1 MRKGQSMNFNSSYQD
16 DSTDKSQPSESFN
29 QDQQDRLSMNGS
41 QDFPKRNPVPSLTQ
55 FTKHSNPELRL
66 LLRRCW
72 YRRKRCL
79 AILLLLC
86 VVGGFIVVTL
96 QKALAFGSAISPQM
110 PLSSQTNYMGT
121 NVRVNILVMSY
132 SADNHDELYL
142 TDSMVVLSLLPQS
155 HHTTLISVPRD
166 LWVQVPDG
174 SSHYQ
179 RVNSVY
185 AVGSHNNADRLKGGN
200 AAARSISLI
209 TGLDVQYW
217 LTINFEGF
225 RNFIDAI
232 GGIDVNVPDSF
243 SANYPRND
251 DPNVDPNWITVHFFK
266 GIQHMNGE
274 MAIRYA
280 RVRYVF
286 DNNAEGNDFARS
298 VRQKIILKA
307 ALSKVEQIS
316 TWPSLYNRLNELQ
329 NAIYTN
335 LSLADLVLFV
345 LKLDLGNAYSVGLS
359 DQNVLRDS
367 TSDDG
372 QYILIP
378 RNNDWQAIVNYVKRK
393 LYN

>member
-1 MRKGQSMNFNSSYQD
+1 
-16 DSTDKSQPSESFN
+16 
-29 QDQQDRLSMNGS
+29 MNGS

>member
-1 MRKGQSMNFNSSYQD
+1 MNFNSSYQD